1 MGDPRSSRL
10 YFELQP
16 HEPVTD
22 PAAAPSVEIP
32 MAGAHT
38 SRGKLLLAAV
48 ALSLIASS
56 LPAQEPV
63 EERTLT
69 LEARPVSRENLP
81 GAFAGLDRSDYR
93 IGRQDLLEIKVF
105 DVEQLNQ
112 TVRVSDD
119 GSISMPLLGRL
130 VVAGLTKT
138 DLERQLAALLEE
150 RYVRN
155 PQVTVFV
162 KEYESKRV
170 AVSGSVKKPGSYEML
185 GRKTLLEM
193 LSMAGGLDKDLGREI
208 IIFRPDDDGV
218 TKRIPLDLERLV
230 YGADPSLNLPVEPG
244 DIIYVPTVEKIRI
257 FVTGAV
263 KQPDM
268 YEIPK
273 DEPVS
278 VLKAVTLAGGTTD
291 RAARKR
297 VQVMRSDADG
307 KRVILV
313 VNLKQIQRGK
323 AEDPLLTKGDIVLV
337 PESFF

>member
-1 MGDPRSSRL
+1 
-10 YFELQP
+10 
-16 HEPVTD
+16 
-22 PAAAPSVEIP
+22 

-38 SRGKLLLAAV
+38 SRGQWLLAAV
-48 ALSLIASS
+48 ALCLVAST
-56 LPAQEPV
+56 PQAQEPV

-69 LEARPVSRENLP
+69 LQARPVSPEDLP
-81 GAFAGLDRSDYR
+81 SSFAGLDRSDYR

-105 DVEQLNQ
+105 DVEELNQ

-119 GSISMPLLGRL
+119 GSITMPLLGRL
-130 VVAGLTKT
+130 VVGGLTKT

-170 AVSGSVKKPGSYEML
+170 AVSGSVKRPGSYEML

-193 LSMAGGLDKDLGREI
+193 LSMAGGLDRDLGREI
-208 IIFRPDDDGV
+208 IIFRRDDDGA

-230 YGADPSLNLPVEPG
+230 YGADPSLNLAVEPG

-307 KRVILV
+307 KRVTLV

-323 AEDPLLTKGDIVLV
+323 AEDPLLAKGDIVLV